1 MEVVKGLSRRV
12 VVVRFPDTR
21 MFEQAIFIL
30 RDDAAKAGVS
40 ADDVVREACGVAGRY
55 VRQPVHAER
64 GRRLRVP
71 VFCASLGAA
80 LTGLAW
86 LLSVLFLR

>member
-21 MFEQAIFIL
+21 VFEQAIFIL
-30 RDDAAKAGVS
+30 RDDAAKTGLS
-40 ADDVVREACGVAGRY
+40 ADHVVQEACGVAMRY
-55 VRQPVHAER
+55 VRQPAKVSR
-64 GRRLRVP
+64 LQRLRLP
-71 VFCASLGAA
+71 LLCAAFGAA

-86 LLSVLFLR
+86 ALSFLFL